1 LNDGGA
7 IVKGTIIKVKKET
20 DLYPERYVL
29 KMAQDGHIQEYDKEY
44 LIHQASR
51 LAG

>member
-29 KMAQDGHIQEYDKEY
+29 KMAQDGHIQHHSKPY
-44 LIHQASR
+44 LIRWAR
-51 LAG
+51 